1 MDTTLLL
8 PTRSGIDVLVRPAT
22 EADEATLLDFFDRA
36 SDEDRRFRFFS
47 TGAHVTHR
55 PLEPL
60 IHADP

>member
-22 EADEATLLDFFDRA
+22 EADEAALVDFFDRV

-47 TGAHVTHR
+47 AGAHVNHR
-55 PLEPL
+55 Q
-60 IHADP
+60 DVYKRQT